1 MKQQP
6 GWKQAFES
14 MPENDKVVFAEVNAR
29 ESRELASKH
38 QAGAGGWPTLKYYN
52 KETGLAGAKYEQKTQ
67 QRVCDEMK
75 DPSMVAQWVKDIGG
89 VASPLAKA
97 EL

>member
-1 MKQQP
+1 M
-6 GWKQAFES
+6 
-14 MPENDKVVFAEVNAR
+14 
-29 ESRELASKH
+29 
-38 QAGAGGWPTLKYYN
+38 
-52 KETGLAGAKYEQKTQ
+52 AGAKYEQKTQ